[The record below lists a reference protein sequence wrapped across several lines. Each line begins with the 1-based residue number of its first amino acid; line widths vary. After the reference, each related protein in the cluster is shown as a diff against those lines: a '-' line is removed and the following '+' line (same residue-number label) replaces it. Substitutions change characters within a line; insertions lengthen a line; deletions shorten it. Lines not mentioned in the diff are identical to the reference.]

1 MRDISAL
8 RGELEKEGIPIV
20 LLTADSN
27 EMSRIDSDILDSL
40 PATVTLGYDTG
51 GNIISA
57 LATVAK
63 SEELPLILIAD
74 TFNRVVFISSGYS
87 IGMGTR
93 LLDTIR
99 RIK

>member
-1 MRDISAL
+1 
-8 RGELEKEGIPIV
+8 
-20 LLTADSN
+20 
-27 EMSRIDSDILDSL
+27 MSRIDSDILDSL
-40 PATVTLGYDTG
+40 PATATLGYDTG
-51 GNIISA
+51 GNIIA
-57 LATVAK
+57 AIAAVAK